1 VNRARSRRPP
11 IVFILL
17 TLILLTMLFVTPLPR
32 AVGATSATSGWSI
45 SPTVTPHMPDGALS
59 GVSCWGVSFCMAV
72 GEHYSDEAGNDVSLA
87 ERWDGT
93 AWSIQHTP
101 HPPGSQTIDL
111 IGVAC
116 SAANSCIAVGSYLS
130 FHGKPKT
137 LAERWDGTVWTIQ
150 PTPNPLVVRAEL
162 SGVACTSS
170 KACTAVGDYGDGY
183 SSEPLAERWDGISWT
198 IQPTP
203 SSGQSARLSGVSCPT
218 ATWCIAVGSYSTTG
232 NDYGLAERW
241 NGTAWH
247 IQPIP
252 SPPGAWSS
260 GLSAVSCTA
269 TSACTAVG
277 GSLDGFPGV
286 PLAERWDGTAWSIQS
301 TPSPEGSNGGSSLS
315 DVACKSATDCIAV
328 GDYHGGLM
336 SFTLVERWDG
346 IDWSIQPSANK
357 SRSSEL
363 SSVACVFVTL
373 CTAVGDYWTGS
384 AGATLAERWD
394 GSSWSIQ
401 RTPNPSVNAWSE
413 LDGVACTS
421 SSACVAV
428 GAHEADG
435 TDLTLIERWNGT
447 AWSIQPSPNPP
458 GPRGSSL
465 SAVACTAATACTAVG
480 YSADSLGAGTLAE
493 QWDGTA
499 WTIQPTPSPSEFA
512 ELTGVACLSA
522 TFCTAVGYHST
533 SDFGGDVAL
542 VEHWDG
548 TSWTRQPVPNP
559 GRGGRL
565 SGVACSSEWACVA
578 VGEYTNRSG
587 KTVILIARW
596 NGTTWTRD
604 PAPSPSGTQGE
615 ALAGVDC
622 MFTSSCTAVGYSYG
636 AKQTT
641 LVERWNGTTWSIQ
654 PSPNPSGAEASQLA
668 AVACASVTTCTA
680 VGEYFDR
687 DASPSH
693 VPLAEYW
700 NGATWSIQPTPN
712 PPHTGGGMLLGVAC
726 SLPTACIGVGF
737 SFAHPEQ
744 VTLGERYSG

>member
-1 VNRARSRRPP
+1 VNRARSRRPLT
-11 IVFILL
+11 VFMLL
-17 TLILLTMLFVTPLPR
+17 TLILLTMLLVAPLPR
-32 AVGATSATSGWSI
+32 AVGATSETSGWSI
-45 SPTVTPHMPDGALS
+45 SPTVNPHMPDGAFS

-72 GEHYSDEAGNDVSLA
+72 GEHFSDEAGNDVSMA

-93 AWSIQHTP
+93 IWSIQHTP
-101 HPPGSQTIDL
+101 HPPGSKTSDL
-111 IGVAC
+111 TGVAC
-116 SAANSCIAVGSYLS
+116 SAANSCVAVGSYIS
-130 FHGKPKT
+130 FHGKSKT

-170 KACTAVGDYGDGY
+170 KTCTAVGDYGDGY

-203 SSGQSARLSGVSCPT
+203 SSGQSAGLFGVSCPT

-232 NDYGLAERW
+232 NDYGLAEHW

-346 IDWSIQPSANK
+346 IDWSIQPSPNK
-357 SRSSEL
+357 SKSSEL
-363 SSVACVFVTL
+363 SGVACVSATL

-384 AGATLAERWD
+384 AGASLAERWD
-394 GSSWSIQ
+394 GTSWSIQ
-401 RTPNPSVNAWSE
+401 HTANHSINAWNE
-413 LDGVACTS
+413 LNAVACTS
-421 SSACVAV
+421 GSECIAV
-428 GAHEADG
+428 GSYEADG

-465 SAVACTAATACTAVG
+465 SGVACTAASACTAVG
-480 YSADSLGAGTLAE
+480 FSADSLGAGTLAE

-499 WTIQPTPSPSEFA
+499 WTIQPTPSPSENA

-522 TFCTAVGYHST
+522 TFCTAVGHHF
-533 SDFGGDVAL
+533 SDLGGDMTL

-548 TSWTRQPVPNP
+548 ASWKRQPAPNP
-559 GRGGRL
+559 GQGGRL
-565 SGVACSSEWACVA
+565 SGVACSSQWACVA
-578 VGEYTNRSG
+578 VGQYTNRAG
-587 KTVILIARW
+587 NTVILVERW
-596 NGTTWTRD
+596 DGTAWTRD
-604 PAPSPSGTQGE
+604 PAPSSGAQSE
-615 ALAGVDC
+615 SLSGVDC

-654 PSPNPSGAEASQLA
+654 PSPNPSGALESQLSG
-668 AVACASVTTCTA
+668 VACAAVTACTA
-680 VGEYFDR
+680 VGAYSDSGVT
-687 DASPSH
+687 DLT
-693 VPLAEYW
+693 LAEYW

-712 PPHTGGGMLLGVAC
+712 PTTYGSTLLGVAC
-726 SLPTACIGVGF
+726 DIPTRCTAVGF
-737 SFAHPEQ
+737 SGEH
-744 VTLGERYSG
+744 VSLGERYSG